1 MRLPD
6 FSKRKPVWIA
16 RGVLLT
22 VVAMAVVSALS
33 GCVNYAGIRDDR
45 KIASPDKFET
55 KQSLPDEHG
64 QWPTLSWAQQFGD
77 PQLPALIDEALRG
90 SPTIDAALARINKA
104 RSYVGEADAARY
116 PNVSGS
122 YSWTRARLPENSVI
136 PPPAAGTWTNLN
148 NAFVHASWDLDLWG
162 KQREGLKQAISQEKA
177 AEAEAEAVR
186 IALAASVASAYNQL
200 ARLYAL
206 HDIQAREVGN
216 RQDIG
221 SVTERR
227 VRAGLDTDVERQT
240 AHGET
245 STTQSTVSGLDG
257 QILAVRYQ
265 LAALLGAGPDRG
277 NAIARP
283 TFAGLDTGTPVM
295 TLPDHLPADL
305 ISRRPDIVAA
315 YWRVDAALHDVK
327 VTKAEFYPDV
337 NLSVDAGLSALGW
350 GRLLQTSARTLIA
363 GPAIHLP
370 IFDAGALRSQLKG
383 RYADFDADV
392 AHYDET
398 LTNALADVASQVARI
413 RAADRQL
420 VDARQ
425 ALDAQ
430 TTAYKLALVRYRAG
444 LIEQLSLLRADD
456 NRLAAETSVVNL
468 EMDRRDMQIALIKA
482 LGGGFDATHD
492 TTPGTDTP
500 IPGQTTATAVPNVA
514 VSQH

>member
-1 MRLPD
+1 
-6 FSKRKPVWIA
+6 
-16 RGVLLT
+16 
-22 VVAMAVVSALS
+22 MAVVTDLT
-33 GCVNYAGIRDDR
+33 GCVNYAGIHDDR
-45 KIASPDKFET
+45 HIATPAQFEAR
-55 KQSLPDEHG
+55 QSLPDEHG
-64 QWPTLSWAQQFGD
+64 RWPTLAWAQQFGD

-90 SPTIDAALARINKA
+90 SPTIDAAMARIAKA
-104 RSYVGEADAARY
+104 RAYVGEADAARY

-122 YSWTRARLPENSVI
+122 YSWTRARLSDNSLV
-136 PPPAAGTWTNLN
+136 PPPYGGSWQNLN
-148 NAFVHASWDLDLWG
+148 NAFAHASWDLDLWG
-162 KQREGLKQAISQEKA
+162 KQREGFRQAVSQEKA
-177 AEAEAEAVR
+177 TEAEAEAVR

-206 HDIQAREVGN
+206 HDIQAREVDN

-221 SVTERR
+221 DVTERR

-240 AHGET
+240 AHGEA

-277 NAIARP
+277 QRIARP

-295 TLPDHLPADL
+295 TLPDNLPADL
-305 ISRRPDIVAA
+305 VSRRPDIVAA
-315 YWRVDAALHDVK
+315 YWQVDAALHGVK
-327 VTKAEFYPDV
+327 VTKAEFYPDI

-350 GRLLQTSARTLIA
+350 GRFLQTSSRQLIA

-383 RYADFDADV
+383 NYADVDASV
-392 AHYDET
+392 AHYDRT
-398 LTNALADVASQVARI
+398 LIDALSDVASQVARI

-430 TTAYKLALVRYRAG
+430 TTAYRLALIRYRAG
-444 LIEQLSLLRADD
+444 LIEQLTLLRADD
-456 NRLAAETSVVNL
+456 NRLAAETAVVNL
-468 EMDRRDMQIALIKA
+468 EMDRRDMQIALIHA
-482 LGGGFDATHD
+482 LGGGFDSHTDND
-492 TTPGTDTP
+492 TQALRSAP
-500 IPGQTTATAVPNVA
+500 
-514 VSQH
+514 